1 MNTKSKWNGKHKE
14 RIDNL
19 KELIPN
25 ERLKNLVSYLEG
37 GSALDLAC
45 GLGGNSLLLAKL
57 GYQVQAMDISDVAIS
72 YLQEQA
78 LQQQLTIYPCLADLT
93 EWGSLHLK
101 KDSFDLV
108 VITYYLDRSIFP
120 FIPSIVKENGYF
132 FMETFYRSQLSE
144 NQGVSNQYKLQS
156 NELLSK
162 FGDWKVLF
170 FEENEQEGRQTIF
183 CQKCLNES

>member
-101 KDSFDLV
+101 K
-108 VITYYLDRSIFP
+108 
-120 FIPSIVKENGYF
+120 
-132 FMETFYRSQLSE
+132 
-144 NQGVSNQYKLQS
+144 
-156 NELLSK
+156 
-162 FGDWKVLF
+162 
-170 FEENEQEGRQTIF
+170 
-183 CQKCLNES
+183 